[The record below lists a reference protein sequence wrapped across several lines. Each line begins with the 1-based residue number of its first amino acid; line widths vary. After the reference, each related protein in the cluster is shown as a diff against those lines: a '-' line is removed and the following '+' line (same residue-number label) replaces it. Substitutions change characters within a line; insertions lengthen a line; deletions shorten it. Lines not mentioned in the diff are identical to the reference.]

1 MFLNK
6 LIDFHLKH
14 RWFVLVGL
22 IGLIALGAYSLS
34 RLTIDAFP
42 DLTNNQVV
50 VVTEAPGMA
59 PVEVEQLVTFP
70 IEASMMGLPRTE
82 QVRSASK
89 LGLSISHRR
98 F

>member
-1 MFLNK
+1 MFLNR

-22 IGLIALGAYSLS
+22 IGLIGMGGYSLS
-34 RLTIDAFP
+34 RLPIDAFP

-70 IEASMMGLPRTE
+70 SR
-82 QVRSASK
+82 QR
-89 LGLSISHRR
+89 
-98 F
+98 